1 MAPVTAV
8 LAAAG
13 EGDATQP
20 NQKLPQFTSA
30 FTSINTVESSESRFS
45 TQTDLPMDKAT
56 SHTEE
61 IAEHMILDDGT
72 MPVQYEHTFNSEVEI
87 FDGKMANSESNS
99 NGEYR
104 EYDLEMEFEDDD
116 DDDDVFQLLHKK
128 EQVSDLWIQDFFP
141 ILNHSIYIRF
151 TYKQKKIGSDLEKN
165 PGSTFIFILLSRVFI
180 SFLLLL
186 HKFDSRIE

>member
-72 MPVQYEHTFNSEVEI
+72 MPVQYEYTFNSEVEI

-104 EYDLEMEFEDDD
+104 EYDLEMEFEDD

-151 TYKQKKIGSDLEKN
+151 TYKQKKNWFRFGKKSWIHIHIYFTFSCFYFF
-165 PGSTFIFILLSRVFI
+165 STVIT
-180 SFLLLL
+180 
-186 HKFDSRIE
+186 